1 MDPINKTCLVSVF
14 LPIVPPECDA
24 KRGTIGSIPSVSV
37 YCAKVIPFY
46 DVYKKCINPMMD
58 DVLEFSNNVFCRVNE
73 IFKLVSLEWN
83 VSKHESFK
91 NLFGN
96 SFHSSPPLDVFEQIE
111 ALYLKKFGHAI
122 KASSLM
128 IKYKELFSKIKI
140 IEKRW
145 ESSYRMMD
153 DGSNTFVS
161 EMFQKTM
168 LLVDDDPFRCEKQVK
183 INLEAIMSRVSEA
196 NKSIE
201 NRVYQNELFQR
212 GKTLTTFDYL
222 DDSEV
227 ENKEQ
232 EQEIAQTE
240 SDVTVSNVSA
250 QVETTVDVEKSMFGY
265 THRGCQ
271 TNCSSVRN
279 VGTQVRSNV
288 CKKTFTTSETQTG
301 TEEVKNPPIGASHMI
316 GSSDGTEMHTIGKQ
330 EVKTEKIVPVKPE
343 EKIRVVI
350 RKNKSNQYIVEGYN
364 LVYNPTKKEISGALN
379 SNGTIRSL
387 SDQDKETC
395 KLLKLNF

>member
-1 MDPINKTCLVSVF
+1 
-14 LPIVPPECDA
+14 
-24 KRGTIGSIPSVSV
+24 
-37 YCAKVIPFY
+37 
-46 DVYKKCINPMMD
+46 MMN
-58 DVLEFSNNVFCRVNE
+58 DVLEFSNNVFCQVNE

-111 ALYLKKFGHAI
+111 TLYLKKFGHVI
-122 KASSLM
+122 KASPLM

-145 ESSYRMMD
+145 ESSHRMMD
-153 DGSNTFVS
+153 DDSNTFVS
-161 EMFQKTM
+161 GMFQKTM
-168 LLVDDDPFRCEKQVK
+168 LLIDDNPFRCEKQVK
-183 INLEAIMSRVSEA
+183 VNLEAIMSRVSEA

-240 SDVTVSNVSA
+240 SDVTVSNVSVQA
-250 QVETTVDVEKSMFGY
+250 DTTVDVEKSMFGY

-271 TNCSSVRN
+271 TNSSSVRN

-301 TEEVKNPPIGASHMI
+301 TTEVKEAKMEAKPEAVKP
-316 GSSDGTEMHTIGKQ
+316 DVKK
-330 EVKTEKIVPVKPE
+330 EVKEAKPEAVKPDVKKEVKPE

-364 LVYNPTKKEISGALN
+364 LVYNPAKKEIIGALN
-379 SNGTIRSL
+379 TDGTLRSL
-387 SDQDKETC
+387 SEQDKETC
-395 KLLKLNF
+395 KALKLNF

>member
-1 MDPINKTCLVSVF
+1 MELINKTCLVSVF
-14 LPIVPPECDA
+14 LPIIPSGVA
-24 KRGTIGSIPSVSV
+24 IPSVSV

-46 DVYKKCINPMMD
+46 DVYKKCIDPMME
-58 DVLEFSNNVFCRVNE
+58 DVIEFSNNVFCRVNE

-91 NLFGN
+91 NLFGH
-96 SFHSSPPLDVFEQIE
+96 SFHSSPPLDVFEQVDT
-111 ALYLKKFGHAI
+111 LYLKKFGHSI
-122 KASSLM
+122 KASPLM

-153 DGSNTFVS
+153 EASNTFVS
-161 EMFQKTM
+161 SMFQKTIQ
-168 LLVDDDPFRCEKQVK
+168 LIDNDPFRCEKQVK
-183 INLEAIMSRVSEA
+183 ENLEAIMARVSEA

-201 NRVYQNELFQR
+201 NKVYQNELFQR

-227 ENKEQ
+227 ENREQ

-240 SDVTVSNVSA
+240 SDVTVSNVISR
-250 QVETTVDVEKSMFGY
+250 VESTVDVEKSMFGY

-271 TNCSSVRN
+271 TNSSSVRN

-288 CKKTFTTSETQTG
+288 CKKTFATSETQTA
-301 TEEVKNPPIGASHMI
+301 EEKKIETSSHPIGETRPI
-316 GSSDGTEMHTIGKQ
+316 
-330 EVKTEKIVPVKPE
+330 EKEEKKVPAKPE

-364 LVYNPTKKEISGALN
+364 LVYNPAKKEITGALN
-379 SNGTIRSL
+379 TDGTVRKL
-387 SDQDKETC
+387 SEQDKETC
-395 KLLKLNF
+395 RALKLNF

>member
-1 MDPINKTCLVSVF
+1 MEPINKTCLVSVS
-14 LPIVPPECDA
+14 LPIISSVN
-24 KRGTIGSIPSVSV
+24 GPSVSV
-37 YCAKVIPFY
+37 YCAQIIPFY
-46 DVYKKCINPMMD
+46 NVYKKCIDPMME

-111 ALYLKKFGHAI
+111 TLYLKKFGHPI
-122 KASSLM
+122 KSSPLM
-128 IKYKELFSKIKI
+128 IKYKDLFSKIKI

-153 DGSNTFVS
+153 EDSNTFVS
-161 EMFQKTM
+161 DMFQKTIQ
-168 LLVDDDPFRCEKQVK
+168 LIDDDPFTCGNQVK
-183 INLEAIMSRVSEA
+183 VNLETIMSRVSEA

-201 NRVYQNELFQR
+201 NKVYQNELYQR
-212 GKTLTTFDYL
+212 GKILTTFDYL

-240 SDVTVSNVSA
+240 SDVTVSNVPA
-250 QVETTVDVEKSMFGY
+250 QVESPVDVEKSMFGY

-271 TNCSSVRN
+271 TNSSSVRN
-279 VGTQVRSNV
+279 VGTQVRSIV
-288 CKKTFTTSETQTG
+288 CHKTFSTSETQTG
-301 TEEVKNPPIGASHMI
+301 TTNEVKEVKKEL
-316 GSSDGTEMHTIGKQ
+316 GSSSSSQSLSSFGSSHSLSSLGSSQTLGKTP
-330 EVKTEKIVPVKPE
+330 EPVVSKQPV
-343 EKIRVVI
+343 RVVI
-350 RKNKSNQYIVEGYN
+350 RKNKCNQYIVEGYN
-364 LVYNPTKKEISGALN
+364 LVYNPIKKEIYGALN
-379 SNGTIRSL
+379 SDGTIRGL
-387 SDQDKETC
+387 SEQDEETC
-395 KLLKLNF
+395 RALKLNF